1 MRTFLVFG
9 LGAAAMYF
17 LDPEHGP
24 RRRARL
30 RSALAR
36 GRPEALVTS
45 KDHERGPFEK
55 GETGFGETVRAPMRA
70 PF

>member
-1 MRTFLVFG
+1 MRTLLVFG

-17 LDPEHGP
+17 LDPKHGP
-24 RRRARL
+24 RRRARV
-30 RSALAR
+30 RSVLAR

-45 KDHERGPFEK
+45 KNLERGPFEK
-55 GETGFGETVRAPMRA
+55 GETGFEEPVRAPMRA